1 MFKYFIASLF
11 VIQFLFIHSEKD
23 EDPIT
28 VSHTILFQESYYGTN
43 DTIYNIFLD
52 FTQFRL
58 YNITKERI
66 YRNTPNYPN
75 FQLIWKDK
83 KISLKCSSKND
94 ATLKCA
100 DIDLRDHKFITFDFD
115 RLISKLGGIF
125 SYLLILYGFFS
136 LRRGY
141 VYFNLTVIFYGS
153 FGFILFVREFFQL
166 LELNDHLNSEDD
178 DSERIL
184 YTVFSFTLII
194 CILYG
199 YVCHLSK
206 YLKYITFGFINGLII
221 SKVFYYFLIKAI
233 DDNFFWTYFLI
244 ELFTCLI
251 MMGLFIFLQNKYTIV
266 NIMNIVFISSYG
278 VVYGLNIL
286 VGGLPFLPFFILVK
300 QDSIEKDYLYHKLVD
315 KNHIYFYASIYVV
328 LLVYGSYKN
337 YINYKIA
344 TNKKLK
350 I

>member
-28 VSHTILFQESYYGTN
+28 VSHTILFQEYYYGTN
-43 DTIYNIFLD
+43 DIIHNLFID
-52 FTQFRL
+52 FTEFRL

-100 DIDLRDHKFITFDFD
+100 DIDLREHKFITFDFD
-115 RLISKLGGIF
+115 RLISELGGIF

-166 LELNDHLNSEDD
+166 LELNDHLNSEDEA
-178 DSERIL
+178 SKRIL

-221 SKVFYYFLIKAI
+221 SKIFYFLLINAI
-233 DDNFFWTYFLI
+233 NDNFFLTYFLI

-266 NIMNIVFISSYG
+266 NIMNIAIISSYG
-278 VVYGLNIL
+278 VIYGVNIL
-286 VGGLPFLPFFILVK
+286 CGGLPFLPFFILVK
-300 QDSIEKDYLYHKLVD
+300 QDTIETDLYDKLLD
-315 KNHIYFYASIYVV
+315 KNLIELYAPIYVV

>member
-28 VSHTILFQESYYGTN
+28 VSHTILFQEDYYGTN
-43 DTIYNIFLD
+43 DIIHNLFID
-52 FTQFRL
+52 FTEFRL
-58 YNITKERI
+58 YSITKDRI
-66 YRNTPNYPN
+66 YRNTDYYPN

-166 LELNDHLNSEDD
+166 LELNDHLNSEDEI
-178 DSERIL
+178 SENIL

-206 YLKYITFGFINGLII
+206 YLKYITFGFIDGLII

-233 DDNFFWTYFLI
+233 NDNFFWIYFLI

-300 QDSIEKDYLYHKLVD
+300 QDSIEKNFLYHKLVEE
-315 KNHIYFYASIYVV
+315 NLVLLYAPIYVV
-328 LLVYGSYKN
+328 LVVYGTYKN

>member
-43 DTIYNIFLD
+43 DTIFNIFLD

-58 YNITKERI
+58 YNITKDRI
-66 YRNTPNYPN
+66 YRNTPNEPN
-75 FQLIWKDK
+75 FQLVWKDN
-83 KISLKCSSKND
+83 KISIKCSSQND
-94 ATLKCA
+94 KTLKCA
-100 DIDLRDHKFITFDFD
+100 DIDLREHKFITFDFD
-115 RLISKLGGIF
+115 RLISELGGIF

-166 LELNDHLNSEDD
+166 LELNDHLNSEDE

-184 YTVFSFTLII
+184 ITVFSFTLII

-221 SKVFYYFLIKAI
+221 SKIFYYFLIKAI
-233 DDNFFWTYFLI
+233 NDNYFLTYFLI
-244 ELFTCLI
+244 ELFTCLV
-251 MMGLFIFLQNKYTIV
+251 MMVLFIFLQNKYTIV
-266 NIMNIVFISSYG
+266 NIINIVIISSYG
-278 VVYGLNIL
+278 IIYGVNIL
-286 VGGLPFLPFFILVK
+286 CGGLPFLPFFILVK
-300 QDSIEKDYLYHKLVD
+300 QDPIETVLYDKLVE
-315 KNHIYFYASIYVV
+315 KNLIELYAPIYVV